1 MYANAQSIWWPRL
14 ATFVLSLLAAGSV
27 VYWGLKLS
35 ASSRPVA
42 VQPAQAAGPAA
53 ADPGALA
60 RLLGGGAQP
69 AATAAPVASAS
80 SRFALTGIVTEGT
93 HAGAA
98 LIAVDGKP
106 AKPFRVGARVDDN
119 LVLQSVAPRSVNLGA
134 QADGPASI
142 TLELPRKP

>member
-1 MYANAQSIWWPRL
+1 MYAHAQSIWWPRL

-35 ASSRPVA
+35 ASSRPVS
-42 VQPAQAAGPAA
+42 VQPAQAAGPMPVDA
-53 ADPGALA
+53 GALA
-60 RLLGGGAQP
+60 RLLGGGALPTTAP
-69 AATAAPVASAS
+69 APSAS
-80 SRFALTGIVTEGT
+80 SRFTLAGIVTEGA

-98 LIAVDGKP
+98 LIAVDGRP

-134 QADGPASI
+134 STDAPASI
-142 TLELPRKP
+142 TLELPLRR